1 MISRVARLVVVGFVA
16 ACAVLFLAAI
26 YVDQPEA
33 GASVSVV
40 VSEGATAKNV
50 AHMLEEKGL
59 VSSSFGYR
67 LYGWFSA
74 TARRPKAGSY
84 EFSRGL
90 GYRTIA
96 KALALGPAR
105 NEIQVRIIEGWT
117 VDDLVAYLKT
127 EQGLEEEATR
137 RLIGSS
143 ADRRGLDPAWKKDFA
158 FLESLSA
165 NRSLEGYL
173 FPDTYRVWQ
182 DQLPE
187 GLVRKQLEEFA
198 SRYDEVK
205 VGAESAPLKHLD
217 EVVRLASIVEK
228 EVRDPEDRKIVAG
241 IFLRRLQLGMAL
253 QSDATLN
260 YVLGSGRSRASATDL
275 ETESPYNSY
284 KHTGL
289 PPGPISN
296 PGATAM
302 DAVLH
307 PTKTNYLYF
316 LTDAEGNVLYARTFE
331 EHVANRRRAGY

>member
-1 MISRVARLVVVGFVA
+1 MIRRLMKLVVCGLGVGL
-16 ACAVLFLAAI
+16 AVLFLAAAYI
-26 YVDQPEA
+26 DQPEA

-40 VSEGATAKNV
+40 VPTGTTVKDV
-50 AHMLEEKGL
+50 AHLLKEKRL
-59 VSSSFGYR
+59 ISSSFGYR
-67 LYGWFSA
+67 VYSWLSSA
-74 TARRPKAGSY
+74 ARRPKAGTY
-84 EFSRGL
+84 AFSRGL
-90 GYRTIA
+90 GYRTMANTI
-96 KALALGPAR
+96 ALGPER
-105 NEIQVRIIEGWT
+105 NEIQARVIEGWT
-117 VDDLVAYLKT
+117 VDEVVAHLKMEHGID
-127 EQGLEEEATR
+127 EQATR

-143 ADRRGLDPAWKKDFA
+143 GDRAA
-158 FLESLSA
+158 FDQALEGEFPFLKSLPTG
-165 NRSLEGYL
+165 RSLEGYL

-187 GLVRKQLEEFA
+187 GLIRKQLQEFA
-198 SRYDEVK
+198 EKYGEARI
-205 VGAESAPLKHLD
+205 GPGSAPLTNLD

-260 YVLGSGRSRASATDL
+260 YILGSGRSRASASDL

-307 PTKTNYLYF
+307 PTKTSYLYF

-331 EHVANRRRAGY
+331 EHVANRRKAGY